1 MPPDLTALRHAQLF
15 ELLRQQNLSENTSA
29 RLRARSFARAE
40 MDSDDATMLR
50 SLAVQSWRVGA

>member
-15 ELLRQQNLSENTSA
+15 ELLRQENLSENTSS

-40 MDSDDATMLR
+40 IDRDDAAILR
-50 SLAVQSWRVGA
+50 SMATDSWG